1 MLKKEK
7 KKYFGNLDL
16 RGQGGSGTFLGVFFV
31 LKYVIVLSETISTL
45 FTEFKN
51 IVVVS
56 SSVRRRFR
64 KYRGIHTI
72 REFKSQFAETH

>member
-1 MLKKEK
+1 MGL
-7 KKYFGNLDL
+7 
-16 RGQGGSGTFLGVFFV
+16 FFV

-45 FTEFKN
+45 FTEFKKLA
-51 IVVVS
+51 VVS

-72 REFKSQFAETH
+72 REFKSRIVKKHILLNFLAQNPFLSPKFG

>member
-1 MLKKEK
+1 MGL
-7 KKYFGNLDL
+7 
-16 RGQGGSGTFLGVFFV
+16 FFV

-45 FTEFKN
+45 FTEFKKL
-51 IVVVS
+51 VVLS
-56 SSVRRRFR
+56 IGVRRRFR